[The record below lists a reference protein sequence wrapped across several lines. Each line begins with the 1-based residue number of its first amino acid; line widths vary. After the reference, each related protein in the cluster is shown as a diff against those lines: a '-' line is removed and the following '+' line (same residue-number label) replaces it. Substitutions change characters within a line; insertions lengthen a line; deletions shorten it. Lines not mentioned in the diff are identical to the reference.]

1 MTSLRRMVSYPAI
14 HPQFRTDKVI
24 FVMSDK
30 PQKTFYFHD
39 YETFG
44 KNPALDRPAQF
55 AGVRTDEEFNIIEEP
70 LVIYCRPSDDY
81 LPEPEAVMITGIT
94 PQIALERGL
103 SEAEFTAQIHQA
115 FSVPATRRPPPD
127 ASAPSIGFS
136 SAKASAW
143 KSRRER
149 LSRSAMASRL
159 ASAPATSPAIMRR
172 SAIFSGVT
180 ASA

>member
-55 AGVRTDEEFNIIEEP
+55 AGVRTDEEFNIIE
-70 LVIYCRPSDDY
+70 
-81 LPEPEAVMITGIT
+81 
-94 PQIALERGL
+94 
-103 SEAEFTAQIHQA
+103 
-115 FSVPATRRPPPD
+115 
-127 ASAPSIGFS
+127 
-136 SAKASAW
+136 
-143 KSRRER
+143 
-149 LSRSAMASRL
+149 
-159 ASAPATSPAIMRR
+159 
-172 SAIFSGVT
+172 
-180 ASA
+180 